1 MILKTDETD
10 ALQPADFLSEE
21 EAVLADT
28 EALVAVADSAAD
40 TPVVVAADALVADTD
55 NTNPNTQ
62 LKTITNR

>member
-1 MILKTDETD
+1 MH
-10 ALQPADFLSEE
+10 PSEE
-21 EAVLADT
+21 T
-28 EALVAVADSAAD
+28 WAVAASAAD

>member
-1 MILKTDETD
+1 MLYGETMARFSFFAHTD
-10 ALQPADFLSEE
+10 L
-21 EAVLADT
+21 AVHAG
-28 EALVAVADSAAD
+28 AASAAD